1 MAEMDALIPPLRMEE
16 EEESEPQFHQAGF
29 GRYRMSDHE
38 NDKERNERTPSWLT
52 QILQE
57 RERGDSYGNTRLQ
70 CDSRDY
76 VGLVECAG

>member
-57 RERGDSYGNTRLQ
+57 REVILANTALGT
-70 CDSRDY
+70 RDKI
-76 VGLVECAG
+76 